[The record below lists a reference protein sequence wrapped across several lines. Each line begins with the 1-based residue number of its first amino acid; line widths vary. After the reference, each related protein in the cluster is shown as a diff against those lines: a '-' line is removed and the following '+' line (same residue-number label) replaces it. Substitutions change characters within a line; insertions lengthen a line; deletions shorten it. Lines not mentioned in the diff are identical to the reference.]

1 MVNLT
6 LKDIKHERARFVL
19 ILLGLTI
26 CIILVNIG
34 IGFLNGMMEENR
46 RFFEHN
52 PQYEGYVVQENRK
65 DIFSGGEVNEEI
77 YNKTIK
83 IDGVKSVEKLIISG
97 IGYKVGDEIVGTNTI
112 GYDLTSDITPWN
124 IIEGKE
130 VKLFENYTIIL
141 DISAK
146 RFIPSL
152 EIGDKILAGEGT
164 EVEIV
169 GFTEGNTFWGNPL
182 AWCSFETA
190 RLLTHAEDEFTALAI
205 QFDEDYSARDLKHD
219 LRNEDVSAY
228 SSEEIVDKLNNE
240 VVNNMGSSILP
251 MVFVGFFVTMIIISA
266 SMYSTILEKVPQF
279 VTFKALGANQGFI
292 NRLLLSQVLVFITLS
307 TVFGTIISYI
317 MSPLISNA
325 SVFPSSV
332 SLPWVLVTYGIAL
345 NLGIL
350 SALISIRKVKK
361 TDPAVIFR
369 A

>member
-6 LKDIKHERARFVL
+6 IKDIKNERAKFVL
-19 ILLGLTI
+19 ILLGLSI
-26 CIILVNIG
+26 CILLVNIG

-46 RFFEHN
+46 RFFEKN
-52 PQYEGYVVQENRK
+52 PQYEGYITQENRR
-65 DIFSGGEVNEEI
+65 DIFSGGIVTEDI
-77 YNKTIK
+77 YNKTLESK
-83 IDGVKSVEKLIISG
+83 GVKSVEKLIISG
-97 IGYKVGDEIVGTNTI
+97 MGFKVGDEIVSTNTI
-112 GYDLTSDITPWN
+112 GYDLMSDFSMWGL
-124 IIEGKE
+124 IEGKE
-130 VKLFENYTIIL
+130 VKLFENYTIII

-152 EIGDKILAGEGT
+152 EVGDKILAGEGS

-205 QFDEDYSARDLKHD
+205 EFEEDYSKQDLKHD
-219 LRNEDVSAY
+219 LRNEAISVF
-228 SSEEIVDKLNNE
+228 SSEEIVDKLNND
-240 VVNNMGSSILP
+240 VVNNMGSTILP

-266 SMYSTILEKVPQF
+266 SMYSTILEKVPQL

-292 NRLLLSQVLVFITLS
+292 NRLLLSQVVVLITLS

-317 MSPLISNA
+317 MSPFISNA
-325 SVFPSSV
+325 SVFPASV
-332 SLPWVLVTYGIAL
+332 SLPWVLVTYGISL

-350 SALISIRKVKK
+350 SALVSIRKVKK